1 MNHAYI
7 ALCCILILY
16 TMYNSDRVT
25 GAIAIYSKLT
35 TFSELDVESDG
46 GSSSGGITVY
56 TRKYVVADDKTGIF
70 CA

>member
-1 MNHAYI
+1 
-7 ALCCILILY
+7 
-16 TMYNSDRVT
+16 MYNSDRVT

-56 TRKYVVADDKTGIF
+56 TRKYVVGDDKTGIF